1 MARLMPISSL
11 LRLLSSLP
19 LFSSSFPRKRES
31 SAPRQ
36 QEPLALSWRTGVG
49 LACLGLFALAQVAV
63 PLRHL
68 AYPGNVRWTEEGYRH
83 SWRVMLTEKTG
94 LVQYRVTDTE
104 TGRQWVVSP
113 EEVLTP
119 AQTERMAIQPDLIL
133 QTAHIVADEFEGR
146 GIADVEVRADAYV
159 AFNGR
164 PNARLIDPDVDL
176 ASLSNSVMPKSWI
189 LPAPPYD

>member
-1 MARLMPISSL
+1 
-11 LRLLSSLP
+11 
-19 LFSSSFPRKRES
+19 
-31 SAPRQ
+31 
-36 QEPLALSWRTGVG
+36 
-49 LACLGLFALAQVAV
+49 
-63 PLRHL
+63 
-68 AYPGNVRWTEEGYRH
+68 
-83 SWRVMLTEKTG
+83 MLTEKTG